1 MKSIDKEGVEW
12 LVEMDI
18 LQPNIETTRTIT
30 EMRMKSAVEFL
41 ASVLSQSGQI
51 TKDDFDSLV
60 KQALEMEQAQKER
73 SRVIGYSQGY
83 EHAMNMVGIDVNEH

>member
-1 MKSIDKEGVEW
+1 MKEIDKEGVEW
-12 LVEMDI
+12 LVEMDV
-18 LQPNIETTRTIT
+18 LQPNIETRT
-30 EMRMKSAVEFL
+30 MKTAVEFL
-41 ASVLSQSGQI
+41 ASVLSQAGQI

-60 KQALEMEQAQKER
+60 KQALEMEQAQNER